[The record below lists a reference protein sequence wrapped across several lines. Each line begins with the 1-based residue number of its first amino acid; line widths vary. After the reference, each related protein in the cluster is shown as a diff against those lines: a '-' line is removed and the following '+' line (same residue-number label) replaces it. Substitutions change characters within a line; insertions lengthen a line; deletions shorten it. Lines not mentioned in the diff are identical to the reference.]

1 MNLLPAINAGLP
13 GGATDFLGTIAR
25 ALAPPPGTRAD
36 AAPSLPDALQGAYT
50 LTPDALRSA
59 LLSLGE
65 TVSPAN
71 LSLAEALTHLGLPLT
86 PAMLSEARIALA
98 RAPQADASAF
108 ALAKSLALPA
118 SPGILNALSAV
129 TRGIPPDKALPAE
142 LMDWLSFAARAD
154 ADPEALAA
162 QLHLMANQ
170 RTQSVESRL
179 ALGSPQSDIAR
190 HSRTLLLRLADGS
203 ADPQVQSG
211 ADTLAAHL
219 EGQQLINQAAQPSGS
234 AGLAAPLYLAIPL
247 LFPGEQTMLEMTVQ
261 PWEARKEGEAD
272 DDAAFL
278 QATVRLATTRLG
290 RVQATLVGTL
300 GGSLACRMG
309 AERPATLRLLRRGEA
324 SLAAALGAQG
334 WAHPEVSCTDIADW
348 QPLWQGGAALAAPR
362 ARIDWK
368 A

>member
-1 MNLLPAINAGLP
+1 MNLLSAISPGLP
-13 GGATDFLGTIAR
+13 GGSADFLGKVVR
-25 ALAPPPGTRAD
+25 ALAPPGARA
-36 AAPSLPDALQGAYT
+36 AAASSDALLGAYT
-50 LTPDALRSA
+50 LTPEALRSA
-59 LLSLGE
+59 LLSMGE
-65 TVSPAN
+65 TASASN
-71 LSLAEALTHLGLPLT
+71 LLLAEALTHLGLPLT
-86 PAMLSEARIALA
+86 PATLSEARIALA
-98 RAPQADASAF
+98 RAPDADAAAF

-154 ADPEALAA
+154 MEPEALAA

-170 RTQSVESRL
+170 RTQSVEHHL
-179 ALGSPQSDIAR
+179 ASGSPDLDAAR
-190 HSRTLLLRLADGS
+190 HTRTLLLRLADGS

-219 EGQQLINQAAQPSGS
+219 EGQQLINQAAQASGHD
-234 AGLAAPLYLAIPL
+234 GQTAPLYLAFPL
-247 LFPGEQTMLEMTVQ
+247 LFPGEQTLLEMSIQ
-261 PWEARKEGEAD
+261 PWDAQTEANAE
-272 DDAAFL
+272 DDAPYL
-278 QATVRLATTRLG
+278 QAIVRFATTRLG
-290 RVQATLVGTL
+290 RVQAVLVGTL
-300 GGSLACRMG
+300 SGSLSCQLS
-309 AERPATLRLLRRGEA
+309 AERPATLRALRRSEA

-334 WAHPEVSCTDIADW
+334 WPHPTITCTEAADW

>member
-1 MNLLPAINAGLP
+1 MNLLPAISTGLP
-13 GGATDFLGTIAR
+13 GGAADFLGKVAR
-25 ALAPPPGTRAD
+25 ALAPSGTPSQ
-36 AAPSLPDALQGAYT
+36 AAALPAPDALPGTYM
-50 LTPDALRSA
+50 LTPDALRA
-59 LLSLGE
+59 TLLSLGE
-65 TVSPAN
+65 TASTAN
-71 LSLAEALTHLGLPLT
+71 LRLAEAFTHLGLPLT
-86 PAMLSEARIALA
+86 PAALSEARIALA
-98 RAPQADASAF
+98 RAPNADESAF
-108 ALAKSLALPA
+108 ALAKSLGLPT

-154 ADPEALAA
+154 GEPDALAA
-162 QLHLMANQ
+162 QLHLMASQ

-179 ALGSPQSDIAR
+179 ALGSPDGEIAR
-190 HSRTLLLRLADGS
+190 HTRTLLLRLAGGS
-203 ADPQVQSG
+203 ADPQVQTG

-219 EGQQLINQAAQPSGS
+219 EGQQLVNQAAQDRGK
-234 AGLAAPLYLAIPL
+234 AEQAAPLYLAIPV

-261 PWEARKEGEAD
+261 PWDADREGNAD
-272 DDAAFL
+272 GDAPYL

-290 RVQATLVGTL
+290 RVQATLIGTL
-300 GGSLACRMG
+300 SGSLTCRLG

-324 SLAAALGAQG
+324 ALAASLGAQG
-334 WAHPEVSCTDIADW
+334 WPRPKVSCTDSTDW

>member
-1 MNLLPAINAGLP
+1 MNLPPAISAGLP
-13 GGATDFLGTIAR
+13 GGAADFFGKVAR
-25 ALAPPPGTRAD
+25 ALAAPAPLAEPLS
-36 AAPSLPDALQGAYT
+36 AAPEDLPGEYT

-65 TVSPAN
+65 TVSAAN
-71 LSLAEALTHLGLPLT
+71 LQLAEAFTHLGLPLT
-86 PAMLSEARIALA
+86 PATLSEARIALA
-98 RAPQADASAF
+98 RAPGADASAF
-108 ALAKSLALPA
+108 ALAKSLGLPT

-142 LMDWLSFAARAD
+142 LMDWLSLAARAD
-154 ADPEALAA
+154 LEPEALAA
-162 QLHLMANQ
+162 QLHLMAQQ
-170 RTQSVESRL
+170 RTQSVEGRL
-179 ALGSPQSDIAR
+179 ALGSPVPEIAR
-190 HSRTLLLRLADGS
+190 HTRTLLLRLADGS

-219 EGQQLINQAAQPSGS
+219 EGQQLINLAAQDAGKGS
-234 AGLAAPLYLAIPL
+234 QTPPLYLAIPL
-247 LFPGEQTMLEMTVQ
+247 LFPGEQTMLEMTVH
-261 PWEARKEGEAD
+261 PWEARQEAD
-272 DDAAFL
+272 ADSDAPCL

-290 RVQATLVGTL
+290 RVQATLRGTL
-300 GGSLACRMG
+300 SGSLTCCLG

-334 WAHPEVSCTDIADW
+334 WPRPTVSCTDVSDW